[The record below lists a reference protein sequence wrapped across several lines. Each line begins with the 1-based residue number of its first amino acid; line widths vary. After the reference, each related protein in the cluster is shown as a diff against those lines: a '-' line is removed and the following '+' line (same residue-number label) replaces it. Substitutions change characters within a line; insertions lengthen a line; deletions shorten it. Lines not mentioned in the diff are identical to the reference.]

1 RRACDLY
8 GFKREEFIG
17 LSLKTLSKNVKQ
29 SLENLNLTLEK
40 GYYHNFQ
47 SVHYKKEMTE
57 MLMEI
62 NASVFIYNNKKVIL
76 SINRDITDRIL
87 KVPI

>member
-1 RRACDLY
+1 
-8 GFKREEFIG
+8 
-17 LSLKTLSKNVKQ
+17 
-29 SLENLNLTLEK
+29 
-40 GYYHNFQ
+40 
-47 SVHYKKEMTE
+47 